1 MQELQGK
8 QDELLSAI
16 KAKEDEF
23 GKKRAQFKELFL
35 QKESKISK
43 PKFLLLFFK
52 NRMYFLITYILCRNR
67 DSGVTFDSVILCF
80 DALKYHCIMSL

>member
-1 MQELQGK
+1 MASLQARVQELQGK

-43 PKFLLLFFK
+43 PKFMLLFFK
-52 NRMYFLITYILCRNR
+52 NRMYFLITYILCRR
-67 DSGVTFDSVILCF
+67 GIVVLRLIQ
-80 DALKYHCIMSL
+80 